1 MQSGPNVVF
10 LRFILEQTRRIYYFL
25 LYNPPFVIV
34 FYSLFLFLFFNLV
47 SLFYPSSLFFS
58 FFIFFFLYFDISYIQ
73 SIIIPGSFFFKII
86 TLLPSLY
93 LSISLS
99 NTYYIY
105 IHSYTHIVSLFS
117 SNKIMSSQSA
127 LHNLQIPSHEPIHHL
142 FSPTTLAHD
151 LSYVDNTYYES
162 TDAASRSSSHSPT
175 DRSYSK
181 MTEKSQQSITR
192 MHTVTFNRAIN
203 VLSSISRLDL

>member
-1 MQSGPNVVF
+1 MLFFFGSFLNKPDVF
-10 LRFILEQTRRIYYFL
+10 IIFYYIILLLLLFFILYFYFYFL
-25 LYNPPFVIV
+25 IWYLY
-34 FYSLFLFLFFNLV
+34 STLHL
-47 SLFYPSSLFFS
+47 SFFS
-58 FFIFFFLYFDISYIQ
+58 FFIFFFLYFDITYIQ